1 MVPGEMI
8 EGVHPP
14 LISKST
20 FLKAHQN
27 LEKFGGGYKIDLEV
41 EELPM
46 KQFLKCDCC
55 GNSLTGYLVKKKGL
69 YYYKC
74 NLKGCANNR
83 SQKVLHEKFEQ
94 LLLKFTFD
102 KKLVPIFKKMFFTLL
117 SQKTEVN
124 EEGKKEL
131 QVNLSSLRKKLD
143 GIEERF
149 VLGEIDQTLYTKFRD
164 KFRSNIHQMELEL
177 GNSKNQLS
185 NLEKAVDKCI
195 KLSLELPSLWRK
207 ANFSG
212 KQRIQN
218 LLFPEGIHYNRE
230 TDDYR
235 PPRINLLFSASPY
248 LTGLVEGYKNGDS
261 DFLAKIPTW
270 VVPHGL
276 EPWTHRL

>member
-14 LISKST
+14 LISKSI
-20 FLKAHQN
+20 FLKVHQN

-55 GNSLTGYLVKKKGL
+55 GNSMTGYLVKKKGL

-102 KKLVPIFKKMFFTLL
+102 KKLVPIFKKMFLTLL

-124 EEGKKEL
+124 EEGKKKL
-131 QVNLSSLRKKLD
+131 QVNLASLRKKLD

-164 KFRSNIHQMELEL
+164 KFRANIHQIELEL
-177 GNSKNQLS
+177 DNSQNQLS

-195 KLSLELPSLWRK
+195 NLSLELPSLWRK
-207 ANFSG
+207 SNFG
-212 KQRIQN
+212 RKQRIQN
-218 LLFPEGIHYNRE
+218 LLFPEGIQYNRKK
-230 TDDYR
+230 DDYR
-235 PPRINLLFSASPY
+235 TSKINLLFSAIPY
-248 LTGLVEGYKNGDS
+248 LTGLVEGYKKGDS
-261 DFLAKIPTW
+261 NFSAKIPTW
-270 VVPHGL
+270 VVPLGI
-276 EPWTHRL
+276 EPSTY

>member
-14 LISKST
+14 LISKSI
-20 FLKAHQN
+20 FLKVHQN

-55 GNSLTGYLVKKKGL
+55 GNSMTGYLVKKKGL

-102 KKLVPIFKKMFFTLL
+102 KKLVPIFKKMFLTLL

-131 QVNLSSLRKKLD
+131 QVNLASLRKKLD

-164 KFRSNIHQMELEL
+164 KFRANIHQIELEL
-177 GNSKNQLS
+177 DNSQNQLS

-195 KLSLELPSLWRK
+195 NLSLELPSLWRK
-207 ANFSG
+207 SNFG
-212 KQRIQN
+212 RKQRIQN
-218 LLFPEGIHYNRE
+218 LLFPEGIQYNRKK
-230 TDDYR
+230 DDYR
-235 PPRINLLFSASPY
+235 TSKINLLFSAIPY
-248 LTGLVEGYKNGDS
+248 LTGLVEGYKKGDS
-261 DFLAKIPTW
+261 NFSAKIPTW
-270 VVPHGL
+270 VVPLGI
-276 EPWTHRL
+276 EPSTY